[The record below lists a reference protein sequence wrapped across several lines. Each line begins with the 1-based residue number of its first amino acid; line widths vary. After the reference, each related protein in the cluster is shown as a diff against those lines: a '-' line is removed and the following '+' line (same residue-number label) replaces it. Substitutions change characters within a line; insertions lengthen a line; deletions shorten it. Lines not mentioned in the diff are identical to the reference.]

1 MNTNKSAAYGY
12 YGGVT
17 PGNHY
22 TPPPVPE
29 VVPQPPRATFT
40 QNDKIL
46 LQQLVQQT
54 QFFVEN
60 SPDILLRTHVPNPSS
75 AEMFT
80 SEESNIDTF
89 VLHTSAN
96 PEDVIVYTSERDNFN
111 LNITNGGTF

>member
-1 MNTNKSAAYGY
+1 MNKNKSAPYGY

-22 TPPPVPE
+22 TPPPVPDF
-29 VVPQPPRATFT
+29 VPQVPRATFT

-54 QFFVEN
+54 QFFAAN
-60 SPDILLRTHVPNPSS
+60 SPDILLRTHVDNPPGVSGV
-75 AEMFT
+75 
-80 SEESNIDTF
+80 NVDTF

-96 PEDVIVYTSERDNFN
+96 PADVIVYTSDHDNYN
-111 LNITNGGTF
+111 LNITDGGAF